1 MESPHRQS
9 VTTIEA
15 GLYCRVTKSQT
26 ISVWYEVIRVV
37 HITRYLMIM
46 AVVAVYKTCT
56 TVKFS
61 IPSNETRPELDF
73 CPAGLENMIYVRL
86 LVAFAKTCNMSTCF

>member
-1 MESPHRQS
+1 
-9 VTTIEA
+9 
-15 GLYCRVTKSQT
+15 
-26 ISVWYEVIRVV
+26 
-37 HITRYLMIM
+37 MIM
-46 AVVAVYKTCT
+46 AVVAVYKTCTTVKFSIPSNTCT